1 LNNFKKKEKSMTTN
15 FAQRRE
21 IDSPWRIVASEVM
34 APANR
39 NWSLRS
45 DADEEIFLRRTSRR
59 MRRLQASNLRR
70 NAAGPLKSVLL
81 VEDDACNRELI
92 EDIFRFDG
100 IPANLVTAASA
111 EESLTTVMELQPV
124 LILMDLKLPGM
135 DGIEAT
141 RILKRN
147 AATEHI
153 PIWAVTCLNHR
164 KDIERGLDAGCD
176 GYVTK
181 PIRRSEFVFRLLSLW
196 DGPAQ
201 PGTDDLNEPEAP
213 WGPDYWPC

>member
-1 LNNFKKKEKSMTTN
+1 MTTN

-21 IDSPWRIVASEVM
+21 IGPPCRIVVSEVM
-34 APANR
+34 VTANR
-39 NWSLRS
+39 NWSLRT
-45 DADEEIFLRRTSRR
+45 DADEDSLLRRASQR
-59 MRRLQASNLRR
+59 MRRLQAANLRR
-70 NAAGPLKSVLL
+70 NAAGPQKSVLL
-81 VEDDACNRELI
+81 VEDDTCNRELI

-111 EESLTTVMELQPV
+111 EESLTTVKDLQPV

-201 PGTDDLNEPEAP
+201 SSTDELEPDAP
-213 WGPDYWPC
+213 WGPDYWRS

>member
-1 LNNFKKKEKSMTTN
+1 MTTN
-15 FAQRRE
+15 FARRRE
-21 IDSPWRIVASEVM
+21 IGPPCRIVTSEVLVTGD
-34 APANR
+34 R
-39 NWSLRS
+39 DWKVRT
-45 DADEEIFLRRTSRR
+45 DADEDSILDRATRRIRR
-59 MRRLQASNLRR
+59 RQTANLHA
-70 NAAGPLKSVLL
+70 NAPNRPKSVLL
-81 VEDDACNRELI
+81 VEDDPCNRELI

-100 IPANLVTAASA
+100 IPANLVTASSA
-111 EESLTTVMELQPV
+111 EESLATVQELQPV

-141 RILKRN
+141 RILKGCS
-147 AATEHI
+147 ATEHI

-196 DGPAQ
+196 DGPVQANNDNLD
-201 PGTDDLNEPEAP
+201 PDAP
-213 WGPDYWPC
+213 WGSEYWLS